1 MENLTLKEKL
11 GRYIDA
17 CFPIIYINSYEEE
30 KIDRIIKD
38 TIGKKN
44 AYEWNSALGILDF
57 KSKERYESIDLEK
70 YLTSIIDNGVED
82 ELY

>member
-44 AYEWNSALGILDF
+44 AYEWTSALGWLDF
-57 KSKERYESIDLEK
+57 QSKERKESIDLEIF
-70 YLTSIIDNGVED
+70 LTSI
-82 ELY
+82 